1 MFNYKYLNN
10 VCVTL
15 GVIAAYV
22 FFKKITVALL
32 IISKKRN
39 FSLVMRKDGTL
50 S

>member
-1 MFNYKYLNN
+1 MFNYKFLNN

-15 GVIAAYV
+15 GVIAAYL

-32 IISKKRN
+32 IISKKLN
-39 FSLVMRKDGTL
+39 FAPVTRKDGTL